1 MELPKELS
9 VAEIRNYMLANDCKV
24 TNHALVK
31 HFKKFLTHPQ
41 SQNEARKLFKTYVT
55 LLSTIRNENNQKFL
69 ILRKKY
75 VNECPTDEA
84 VGRALAAASNA
95 SEPSS
100 PGGAS
105 LNLEASFSSPLRQP
119 PPYKPPPSVTSPL
132 ASPAVASATGV
143 TINQEHVES
152 YKDCVNEFTAAIKRI
167 DPARLEKQAKTEEE
181 EAVKTAPSSASRS
194 NSVDETTA
202 NKENIPR
209 FSFSSG
215 ASTDSS
221 SAGDKVEPNPAA
233 PEGDVAENPISVK
246 EATRKFNRMASEEE
260 AKIISPPAKKKPEKQ
275 LIEEKDAPEV
285 TLAHP
290 KAKEWIVSMAKAN
303 YQELAKM
310 ASEYPELV
318 KLQVSTALHW
328 AAKHGNEDVVKL
340 IAGSYK
346 ADVNARTG
354 YTPLHLATQFGRD
367 NIFELLWNVYKANRD
382 IMDWSGNKPLDYSR
396 QRSSVSASTCSSEY
410 LKYFLS
416 SEVNNNYHMGF
427 YETTLGSGG
436 NDTVLGGTLG
446 SALTRGKKRSQML
459 YATVSGGSSG
469 GGGAVSR
476 TQSMMV
482 QRRPKKPSVQSLF
495 RPVSEDKDKDSD
507 LVPCDLEGQPVPF
520 RGASTRRKESFLR
533 KTFRATAGGSRRQSK
548 DVVTNPPQHEIKARK
563 KHAIEKDLGF
573 LRIGSLN
580 VRVKK
585 TTEAFSNFLGVGN
598 GSGVAPTGYGSG
610 GGAGAASRPH
620 HPSHRAPHQ
629 RHHHHVG
636 TTRSRHPNQRA
647 AMSTPYGT
655 NGVLP
660 SRASVP
666 NNRNIYDGVHKS
678 WGSADNITQRSEELM
693 PPPKSVDH
701 LSKQRNKSSKR
712 SSYASNATDSP
723 RDSICS
729 SASSSNLNGGY
740 SSMPTTPN
748 QMRAPKGIVPS
759 FAVDSDSD
767 SACGFDSSWSVNC
780 RGSSSSN
787 PSQS

>member
-9 VAEIRNYMLANDCKV
+9 IAEIRNYMLANECKV

-41 SQNEARKLFKTYVT
+41 SQNEARKRFKTYVT
-55 LLSTIRNENNQKFL
+55 LLSTIKNENNQKFL

-75 VNECPTDEA
+75 VNECPTEEVVERA
-84 VGRALAAASNA
+84 VSAASSNP
-95 SEPSS
+95 EPSS
-100 PGGAS
+100 PGGGS
-105 LNLEASFSSPLRQP
+105 LNFDSPMRQP
-119 PPYKPPPSVTSPL
+119 PPYKPPPMVTSP
-132 ASPAVASATGV
+132 PGGAVS
-143 TINQEHVES
+143 ISKEHQENYQE
-152 YKDCVNEFTAAIKRI
+152 CVDEFAAAIKRI
-167 DPARLEKQAKTEEE
+167 EPARLEKQPS
-181 EAVKTAPSSASRS
+181 VKSEDPEKKPSRS
-194 NSVDETTA
+194 NSIDVTD

-209 FSFSSG
+209 FSFSSE
-215 ASTDSS
+215 ASTDSNPNEKPEKS
-221 SAGDKVEPNPAA
+221 GEDDSKPIAVGDA
-233 PEGDVAENPISVK
+233 AENPISVK

-275 LIEEKDAPEV
+275 LIEEKDSPEV

-318 KLQVSTALHW
+318 KLQCPATTALHW

-340 IAGSYK
+340 IAGTYR
-346 ADVNARTG
+346 ADVNARTNGG

-396 QRSSVSASTCSSEY
+396 QRSSVSASTCS
-410 LKYFLS
+410 K
-416 SEVNNNYHMGF
+416 
-427 YETTLGSGG
+427 
-436 NDTVLGGTLG
+436 
-446 SALTRGKKRSQML
+446 
-459 YATVSGGSSG
+459 
-469 GGGAVSR
+469 
-476 TQSMMV
+476 
-482 QRRPKKPSVQSLF
+482 
-495 RPVSEDKDKDSD
+495 
-507 LVPCDLEGQPVPF
+507 
-520 RGASTRRKESFLR
+520 
-533 KTFRATAGGSRRQSK
+533 
-548 DVVTNPPQHEIKARK
+548 IKARK

-598 GSGVAPTGYGSG
+598 GSGVAPMAYGSG
-610 GGAGAASRPH
+610 GGTGSGAASRH
-620 HPSHRAPHQ
+620 HHRSPRVPHQ

-655 NGVLP
+655 NGGLP

-678 WGSADNITQRSEELM
+678 WGSADNIPQRSEDLM
-693 PPPKSVDH
+693 PPPKTVDYI
-701 LSKQRNKSSKR
+701 SKRNKSSKR

-729 SASSSNLNGGY
+729 SNSSSNLNGGY

-748 QMRAPKGIVPS
+748 QLRAPKGIATS

-787 PSQS
+787 PSQC

>member
-9 VAEIRNYMLANDCKV
+9 IAEIRNYMLANECKV

-41 SQNEARKLFKTYVT
+41 SQNEARKRFKTYVT
-55 LLSTIRNENNQKFL
+55 LLSTIKNENNQKFL

-75 VNECPTDEA
+75 VNECPTEEVVERA
-84 VGRALAAASNA
+84 VSAASSNP
-95 SEPSS
+95 EPSS
-100 PGGAS
+100 PGGGS
-105 LNLEASFSSPLRQP
+105 LNFDSPMRQP
-119 PPYKPPPSVTSPL
+119 PPYKPPPMVTSP
-132 ASPAVASATGV
+132 PGGAVS
-143 TINQEHVES
+143 ISKEHQENYQE
-152 YKDCVNEFTAAIKRI
+152 CVDEFAAAIKRI
-167 DPARLEKQAKTEEE
+167 EPARLEKQPS
-181 EAVKTAPSSASRS
+181 VKSEDPEKKPSRS
-194 NSVDETTA
+194 NSIDVTD

-209 FSFSSG
+209 FSFSSE
-215 ASTDSS
+215 ASTDSNPNEKPEKS
-221 SAGDKVEPNPAA
+221 GEDDSKPIAVGDA
-233 PEGDVAENPISVK
+233 AENPISVK

-275 LIEEKDAPEV
+275 LIEEKDSPEV

-318 KLQVSTALHW
+318 KLQCPATTALHW

-340 IAGSYK
+340 IAGTYR
-346 ADVNARTG
+346 ADVNARTNGG

-410 LKYFLS
+410 QKYFLS
-416 SEVNNNYHMGF
+416 AEVNNNYH
-427 YETTLGSGG
+427 LGLFESSQI
-436 NDTVLGGTLG
+436 TGGTLG
-446 SALTRGKKRSQML
+446 SALTRGKKRAQNR
-459 YATVSGGSSG
+459 YATVSGASGG
-469 GGGAVSR
+469 GGGAVGRS
-476 TQSMMV
+476 QSMMV
-482 QRRPKKPSVQSLF
+482 QRRHKKPPGQSLTGLF
-495 RPVSEDKDKDSD
+495 KPSTEDSD
-507 LVPCDLEGQPVPF
+507 LLPCEMEGHPVPF

-533 KTFRATAGGSRRQSK
+533 KTFRATAGGSRRQSTK
-548 DVVTNPPQHEIKARK
+548 EVVTNPPELEIKARK

-598 GSGVAPTGYGSG
+598 GSGVAPMAYGSG
-610 GGAGAASRPH
+610 GGTGSGAASRH
-620 HPSHRAPHQ
+620 HHRSPRVPHQ

-655 NGVLP
+655 NGGLP

-678 WGSADNITQRSEELM
+678 WGSADNIPQRSEDLM
-693 PPPKSVDH
+693 PPPKTVDYI
-701 LSKQRNKSSKR
+701 SKRNKSSKR

-729 SASSSNLNGGY
+729 SNSSSNLNGGY

-748 QMRAPKGIVPS
+748 QLRAPKGIATS

-787 PSQS
+787 PSQC

>member
-9 VAEIRNYMLANDCKV
+9 IAEIRNYMLANECKV

-41 SQNEARKLFKTYVT
+41 SQK
-55 LLSTIRNENNQKFL
+55 IR
-69 ILRKKY
+69 
-75 VNECPTDEA
+75 NECPTDEVVERA
-84 VGRALAAASNA
+84 VAAASGIP
-95 SEPSS
+95 EPSS

-105 LNLEASFSSPLRQP
+105 LNFDSPMRQP
-119 PPYKPPPSVTSPL
+119 PPYKPPPMVTSP
-132 ASPAVASATGV
+132 PAVYIAKEH
-143 TINQEHVES
+143 QENYQE
-152 YKDCVNEFTAAIKRI
+152 CVDEFTAAIKRI
-167 DPARLEKQAKTEEE
+167 EPARLERQPSVKSEDLDQQEKPEKT
-181 EAVKTAPSSASRS
+181 SRS
-194 NSVDETTA
+194 NSIDVID

-209 FSFSSG
+209 FSFSSE
-215 ASTDSS
+215 AS
-221 SAGDKVEPNPAA
+221 SASSTSIEKPEMADPTAPAA
-233 PEGDVAENPISVK
+233 EGDVAENPISVK

-275 LIEEKDAPEV
+275 LIEEKDSPEV

-318 KLQVSTALHW
+318 KLQTALHW

-340 IAGSYK
+340 IAGTYK

-410 LKYFLS
+410 EKYFLGADVGNSFRKLGFIES
-416 SEVNNNYHMGF
+416 SQI
-427 YETTLGSGG
+427 T
-436 NDTVLGGTLG
+436 GGTLS
-446 SALTRGKKRSQML
+446 SALTRGKKRAQNRF
-459 YATVSGGSSG
+459 ATISGGSL

-476 TQSMMV
+476 SQSMTV
-482 QRRPKKPSVQSLF
+482 SRRPKKQPGQPLSGIF
-495 RPVSEDKDKDSD
+495 RPATEDAD
-507 LVPCDLEGQPVPF
+507 LLPCEMEGQPVPF

-533 KTFRATAGGSRRQSK
+533 KTFRATAGGSRRPLAK
-548 DVVTNPPQHEIKARK
+548 DVFTNPPEHEIKARK

-598 GSGVAPTGYGSG
+598 GSGVAPTGYGNG
-610 GGAGAASRPH
+610 GSAGAANRH
-620 HPSHRAPHQ
+620 HPRSHRAPHQ

-647 AMSTPYGT
+647 AMSTPYAT
-655 NGVLP
+655 NGGLP

-666 NNRNIYDGVHKS
+666 NSRNIYDGVHKS
-678 WGSADNITQRSEELM
+678 WGSADNIPHRSEDLM
-693 PPPKSVDH
+693 PPPKAVEYI
-701 LSKQRNKSSKR
+701 SKRNKSSKR
-712 SSYASNATDSP
+712 SSYASNTTDSP

-729 SASSSNLNGGY
+729 SNSSSNLNGGY

-748 QMRAPKGIVPS
+748 QLRAPKGIAAS

-780 RGSSSSN
+780 RGSSNSN
-787 PSQS
+787 RSQS

>member
-9 VAEIRNYMLANDCKV
+9 IAEIRNYMLANECKV

-41 SQNEARKLFKTYVT
+41 SQNEARKRFKTYVT
-55 LLSTIRNENNQKFL
+55 LLSTIKNENNQKFL

-75 VNECPTDEA
+75 VNECPTEEVVERA
-84 VGRALAAASNA
+84 VAAASSNP
-95 SEPSS
+95 EPSS
-100 PGGAS
+100 PGGGS
-105 LNLEASFSSPLRQP
+105 LNFDSPMRQP
-119 PPYKPPPSVTSPL
+119 PPYKPPPMVTSP
-132 ASPAVASATGV
+132 PGAVS
-143 TINQEHVES
+143 ISKEHQENYQE
-152 YKDCVNEFTAAIKRI
+152 CVDEFAAAIKRI
-167 DPARLEKQAKTEEE
+167 EPARLEKQPS
-181 EAVKTAPSSASRS
+181 VKSEDPEQDKQSSRS
-194 NSVDETTA
+194 NSIDVTE

-209 FSFSSG
+209 FSFSSE

-221 SAGDKVEPNPAA
+221 SNEKPEKSDDPKTTA
-233 PEGDVAENPISVK
+233 EGDAAENPISVK

-275 LIEEKDAPEV
+275 LIEEKDSPEV

-318 KLQVSTALHW
+318 KLQCPATGYTALHW

-340 IAGSYK
+340 IAGTYK
-346 ADVNARTG
+346 ADVNARTNGG

-396 QRSSVSASTCSSEY
+396 QRSSVSASTCS
-410 LKYFLS
+410 K
-416 SEVNNNYHMGF
+416 
-427 YETTLGSGG
+427 
-436 NDTVLGGTLG
+436 
-446 SALTRGKKRSQML
+446 
-459 YATVSGGSSG
+459 
-469 GGGAVSR
+469 
-476 TQSMMV
+476 
-482 QRRPKKPSVQSLF
+482 
-495 RPVSEDKDKDSD
+495 
-507 LVPCDLEGQPVPF
+507 
-520 RGASTRRKESFLR
+520 
-533 KTFRATAGGSRRQSK
+533 
-548 DVVTNPPQHEIKARK
+548 IKARK

-598 GSGVAPTGYGSG
+598 GSGVAPMGYGSG
-610 GGAGAASRPH
+610 GGTGAASRPH
-620 HPSHRAPHQ
+620 HRSPRVPHQ

-636 TTRSRHPNQRA
+636 TTRNRHPNQRA

-655 NGVLP
+655 NGGLP

-678 WGSADNITQRSEELM
+678 WGSADNITQRSEDLM
-693 PPPKSVDH
+693 PPPKTVDYI
-701 LSKQRNKSSKR
+701 SKRNKSSKR

-729 SASSSNLNGGY
+729 SNSSSNLNGGY

-748 QMRAPKGIVPS
+748 QLRAPKGIATS
-759 FAVDSDSD
+759 FAADSDSD

>member
-9 VAEIRNYMLANDCKV
+9 IAEIRNYMLANECKV

-41 SQNEARKLFKTYVT
+41 SQNEARKRFKTYVT
-55 LLSTIRNENNQKFL
+55 LLSTIKNENNQKFL

-75 VNECPTDEA
+75 VNECPTDEVVERA
-84 VGRALAAASNA
+84 VAAASGIP
-95 SEPSS
+95 EPSS

-105 LNLEASFSSPLRQP
+105 LNFDSPMRQP
-119 PPYKPPPSVTSPL
+119 PPYKPPPMVTSP
-132 ASPAVASATGV
+132 PAVSIAKEH
-143 TINQEHVES
+143 QENYQE
-152 YKDCVNEFTAAIKRI
+152 CVDEFTAAIKRI
-167 DPARLEKQAKTEEE
+167 EPARLERRPSVKSEDLDQQEKPEKT
-181 EAVKTAPSSASRS
+181 SRS
-194 NSVDETTA
+194 NSIDVID

-209 FSFSSG
+209 FSFSSE
-215 ASTDSS
+215 AS
-221 SAGDKVEPNPAA
+221 SASSTSIEKPEMSDPTAPAA
-233 PEGDVAENPISVK
+233 EGDVAENPISVK

-275 LIEEKDAPEV
+275 LIEEKDSPEV

-318 KLQVSTALHW
+318 KLQCPATTALHW

-340 IAGSYK
+340 IAGTYK
-346 ADVNARTG
+346 ADVNARTNGG

-396 QRSSVSASTCSSEY
+396 QRSSVSASTCS
-410 LKYFLS
+410 K
-416 SEVNNNYHMGF
+416 
-427 YETTLGSGG
+427 
-436 NDTVLGGTLG
+436 
-446 SALTRGKKRSQML
+446 
-459 YATVSGGSSG
+459 
-469 GGGAVSR
+469 
-476 TQSMMV
+476 
-482 QRRPKKPSVQSLF
+482 
-495 RPVSEDKDKDSD
+495 
-507 LVPCDLEGQPVPF
+507 
-520 RGASTRRKESFLR
+520 
-533 KTFRATAGGSRRQSK
+533 
-548 DVVTNPPQHEIKARK
+548 IKARK

-598 GSGVAPTGYGSG
+598 GPTGYGNG
-610 GGAGAASRPH
+610 GSAGAANRH
-620 HPSHRAPHQ
+620 HPRSHRAPHQ

-647 AMSTPYGT
+647 AMSTPYAT
-655 NGVLP
+655 NGGLP

-666 NNRNIYDGVHKS
+666 NSRNIYDGVHKS
-678 WGSADNITQRSEELM
+678 WGSADNIPHRSEDLM
-693 PPPKSVDH
+693 PPPKAVEYI
-701 LSKQRNKSSKR
+701 SKRNKSSKR
-712 SSYASNATDSP
+712 SSYASNTTDSP

-729 SASSSNLNGGY
+729 SNSSSNLNGGY

-748 QMRAPKGIVPS
+748 QLRAPKGIAAS

-780 RGSSSSN
+780 RDSSNSN